1 MNSERGQ
8 RLIRVLLKP
17 LLVLLA
23 LVLFVLVL
31 LQALALG
38 LDLALGALPRQ
49 SGELTRAANNT
60 PARRRGTK
68 HIPYSHSLIPPSLSP
83 LHSHFPYLIP
93 IPCPCQCSLSLSLA
107 HIPLLCLQLSL

>member
-1 MNSERGQ
+1 MELVDELREGQ

-38 LDLALGALPRQ
+38 LDLALLALGQ
-49 SGELTRAANNT
+49 SPGD
-60 PARRRGTK
+60 P
-68 HIPYSHSLIPPSLSP
+68 HS
-83 LHSHFPYLIP
+83 
-93 IPCPCQCSLSLSLA
+93 
-107 HIPLLCLQLSL
+107 

>member
-1 MNSERGQ
+1 
-8 RLIRVLLKP
+8 
-17 LLVLLA
+17 VLLA

-38 LDLALGALPRQ
+38 LDLALGALPGQ
-49 SGELTRAANNT
+49 SGELTRGANNT

-93 IPCPCQCSLSLSLA
+93 IPCPCQCSLSMFPVTVTAACPAVVPSTVAVTVIKL
-107 HIPLLCLQLSL
+107 

>member
-38 LDLALGALPRQ
+38 LDLALLALGQ
-49 SGELTRAANNT
+49 SPGN
-60 PARRRGTK
+60 P
-68 HIPYSHSLIPPSLSP
+68 HS
-83 LHSHFPYLIP
+83 
-93 IPCPCQCSLSLSLA
+93 
-107 HIPLLCLQLSL
+107 